1 MACSRAAS
9 SSVSS
14 LSVADALEARRANCN
29 SFTDAANK
37 FPRSPGK
44 IGENISFTRSPQPK
58 QSLSGAIL
66 VKTASSSALLVSP
79 RKHISTRK
87 MLAWRERPCS
97 PMWASLKAKYWQSLR
112 LQRASL
118 QKAQA
123 ISGGSH
129 ANSVSDGTI
138 SSLDPTGCCTA
149 NNMSALRT
157 AVRFHLFAFLL
168 RRNWPF

>member
-37 FPRSPGK
+37 FPRSPGE

-87 MLAWRERPCS
+87 MLAWKERPCS
-97 PMWASLKAKYWQSLR
+97 PMCASLKAKYWQSLR

-129 ANSVSDGTI
+129 ANSVSDGTTRFQ
-138 SSLDPTGCCTA
+138 SLLSDFFPRFVADSCA
-149 NNMSALRT
+149 MRT
-157 AVRFHLFAFLL
+157 A
-168 RRNWPF
+168 